1 MTKIPMS
8 EQIAQRIMEHFQN
21 EHGGKLLQSV
31 LQDGMRKIVTE
42 MVESEVTEFLGG
54 RGHYERR
61 DPESETEGYRNGY
74 RDRRFQTGSGAINVP
89 VPRVRNTPEPFKSSI
104 LDKLGTR
111 TDQLENLVA
120 EMYARGLSTRDI
132 EDALR
137 DESGNLMLSR
147 SSVSRLAEVLW
158 TEYEEFSERDLSDYD
173 IEYLWLDAVYES
185 MQRHLSRKEG
195 IFAAWGLCRDGSKV
209 LLALDVGI
217 RESTAAWTEFIH
229 GLVRRGLKEPLLVIT
244 DGNPGLLNAVGSC
257 FPNSYRQRC
266 IFHKMQNVL
275 SKIPEE
281 ARLTIKTCLHGVY
294 HAHSPEA
301 GDLRAAEFIEEYSS
315 LYPRAVKC
323 FCEDLDACLTHL
335 KFPETHR
342 RVIRTGNLIERAF
355 GEQKRRTKVIP
366 RFFDEKSCLKLAYGS
381 LIRASE
387 RFQRV
392 KMNIRDIQTLE
403 AMRRER
409 GLAPEPTLDYKLG
422 REVRKSA

>member
-8 EQIAQRIMEHFQN
+8 EQIAQRILDHFQN
-21 EHGGKLLQSV
+21 EQGGKLLQSV
-31 LQDGMRKIVTE
+31 LQDGMRKVVTE
-42 MVESEVTEFLGG
+42 MVEVEVTEFLGG

-61 DPESETEGYRNGY
+61 DSESEAEGYRNGY
-74 RDRRFQTGSGAINVP
+74 RDKRFQTGSGTINVP
-89 VPRVRNTPEPFKSSI
+89 VPRVRNTSEPFRSSI

-195 IFAAWGLCRDGSKV
+195 IFAAWGVCRDGSKV

-229 GLVRRGLKEPLLVIT
+229 GLIRRGLREPLLVIT
-244 DGNPGLLNAVGSC
+244 DGNPGLVNAVGSC

-266 IFHKMQNVL
+266 LFHKTQNVL

-281 ARLTIKTCLHGVY
+281 ARETVKSFLHSIY

-301 GDLRAAEFIEEYSS
+301 GEQRAAEFIGEYRS
-315 LYPRAVKC
+315 LYPRAVNC
-323 FCEDLDACLTHL
+323 FSEDLDACLTHL
-335 KFPETHR
+335 KFPEKHR
-342 RVIRTGNLIERAF
+342 RLIRTGNLIERAF
-355 GEQKRRTKVIP
+355 GEQRRRTKVIP

-381 LIRASE
+381 LIRAAE

-392 KMNIRDIQTLE
+392 KMTLLDIQRLE
-403 AMRRER
+403 TMRRER

>member
-1 MTKIPMS
+1 MS
-8 EQIAQRIMEHFQN
+8 EQIAQRILDHFQN
-21 EHGGKLLQSV
+21 EQGGKLLQSV
-31 LQDGMRKIVTE
+31 LQDGMRKVVTE
-42 MVESEVTEFLGG
+42 MVEVEVTEFLGG

-61 DPESETEGYRNGY
+61 DPESEVEGYRNGY
-74 RDRRFQTGSGAINVP
+74 RDKRFQTGSGTINVP

-185 MQRHLSRKEG
+185 MRRHLSRKEG
-195 IFAAWGLCRDGSKV
+195 IFAAWGVCRDGSKV

-229 GLVRRGLKEPLLVIT
+229 GLIRRGLREPLLVIT
-244 DGNPGLLNAVGSC
+244 DGSPGLVSAVGSC

-266 IFHKMQNVL
+266 LFHKTQNVL

-281 ARLTIKTCLHGVY
+281 ARGTVKSFQPLRRGTVQAPLPESGLTG
-294 HAHSPEA
+294 
-301 GDLRAAEFIEEYSS
+301 
-315 LYPRAVKC
+315 
-323 FCEDLDACLTHL
+323 
-335 KFPETHR
+335 
-342 RVIRTGNLIERAF
+342 
-355 GEQKRRTKVIP
+355 
-366 RFFDEKSCLKLAYGS
+366 
-381 LIRASE
+381 
-387 RFQRV
+387 
-392 KMNIRDIQTLE
+392 
-403 AMRRER
+403 
-409 GLAPEPTLDYKLG
+409 
-422 REVRKSA
+422 